1 MHPWSQLR
9 SKQVNEITDSHPIAD
24 LNSDYRPNR
33 SVRLLRAPRSLAT
46 LALLFCSSTLM
57 CCALPAALV
66 MIGAGSVLASLLS
79 WLPAMVILSE
89 QKLLVFGIAGIS
101 LIMTAF
107 ALKQSSRMPCPLDPS
122 LSRRCRRRLS
132 QGRRLYVLSCT
143 AFIIGIFFAYV
154 LPVLQKQVT

>member
-33 SVRLLRAPRSLAT
+33 SVRLLKAPRSLAT

-107 ALKQSSRMPCPLDPS
+107 ALNQSSRIPCPLDPS

>member
-1 MHPWSQLR
+1 MYPLSQLR
-9 SKQVNEITDSHPIAD
+9 SKQVNESTDSHPIAD
-24 LNSDYRPNR
+24 FNSDYRHSR
-33 SVRLLRAPRSLAT
+33 SVRFLRAPRSLAT

-101 LIMTAF
+101 LIMAGF

-122 LSRRCRRRLS
+122 LSLRCRRRLS
-132 QGRRLYVLSCT
+132 QGRRLYALSCS
-143 AFIIGIFFAYV
+143 AFIIGIFFAYI
-154 LPVLQKQVT
+154 LPALQKQVA

>member
-79 WLPAMVILSE
+79 WLPGMVILSE